1 VKKEK
6 VFVSLIKTQGIA
18 SEFITKPFV
27 VSSWP

>member
-1 VKKEK
+1 MKKEE

-27 VSSWP
+27 VSS